1 MKKREWKKDGFS
13 FRWLD
18 WFCLCPISQI
28 WLWMNYGRRKS
39 SLWVFQHFIFLII
52 FFSQFRVITVSPDIT
67 PRGWLGSKCQ
77 LTNSCDYSP
86 LRLCRSQLCR
96 NLDILK
102 QFLFPWPKL
111 FSVSL
116 KIHMCPCQ
124 NCSERPPEEKT
135 GKGRIV
141 TDKSAEFSVT
151 STWQP
156 SQSKDWTELN

>member
-1 MKKREWKKDGFS
+1 MGSVSDDWIGFVCVLFLRSGCEWTTGEEKAHCEYSNILF
-13 FRWLD
+13 F
-18 WFCLCPISQI
+18 
-28 WLWMNYGRRKS
+28 NY
-39 SLWVFQHFIFLII
+39 

-124 NCSERPPEEKT
+124 NCSEGPPEERLEK
-135 GKGRIV
+135 
-141 TDKSAEFSVT
+141 AWLWQT
-151 STWQP
+151 SLLNFLSRP
-156 SQSKDWTELN
+156 LDILVSQRTELN